1 MENKTNLE
9 KIFKSLV
16 ANPTDPID
24 SFCHNVISCKEIYGY
39 TWQEISD
46 KANVSMEQLKAINSF
61 KNADYKLSTAVKLA
75 LLFDISIEELVGAK
89 TIYPETLESY
99 QKIRLMPNYY
109 REYHRWYIDFVY
121 NTMKQHGN
129 CKEAV
134 PLAIPDCDGNGNL
147 RFNTKFIRNSINISH
162 IDPQNQTK
170 VFLGIKVPCNH
181 YMPLF
186 SRFDTL
192 LIANDR
198 KPLPSEVC
206 VIAVNGCFWFAH
218 YKYDKT
224 EKIGKFYNINDLA
237 FRFNHD
243 ENVQLIGY
251 IADIIT
257 DEE

>member
-1 MENKTNLE
+1 MENKTKLE

-16 ANPTDPID
+16 VNHTNPIE
-24 SFCHNVISCKEIYGY
+24 SFCHNVITCKDIYGY
-39 TWQEISD
+39 TWQEIADATDISL
-46 KANVSMEQLKAINSF
+46 EQLKAINGF
-61 KNADYKLSTAVKLA
+61 KNSDYKLSTVVKLA
-75 LLFDISIEELVGAK
+75 IFFDISVEELVGSQ

-121 NTMKQHGN
+121 KTMKQHEN
-129 CKEAV
+129 CKDSV
-134 PLAIPDCDGNGNL
+134 PLAVPECDEKGNL
-147 RFNTKFIRNSINISH
+147 RFNTKFIHNSVNISN
-162 IDPQNQTK
+162 IAPEIQPK
-170 VFLGIKVPCNH
+170 VFIGIKIPCNN

-206 VIAVNGCFWFAH
+206 VIALNGCFWFAH
-218 YKYDKT
+218 YKYDKD
-224 EKIGKFYNINDLA
+224 EKIGKFYNVNDLS
-237 FRFNHD
+237 FRLNHD
-243 ENVQLIGY
+243 DKVQLLGY

-257 DEE
+257 ED